1 MKSVAAKAATS
12 ALRLASRLPADAAFF
27 RAGALCRAAGDTN
40 SAFVFL
46 NRFLD
51 IADAVDDAAEASFD
65 SVSPSPRK
73 SARASKSASKS
84 LRALDNDDFG
94 ATDVPPPERLTLP
107 SAHAVDEKSREEA
120 RDWVLTV
127 SMDRAVTQQLPER
140 ACAEVRGVN
149 LRRRFKVPQVRR
161 RERAVRRHRVARAP
175 GRARRRWRR
184 PRSEKSGLGC
194 LGERRGHGPLG
205 PGGESR
211 DQVARLTVVVSY
223 GNNVLVVAILPSVVF
238 IATVVYIGDE
248 YYCTQSRSRRSR
260 QHQLSLPSPPRPG
273 GHVGDGG

>member
-1 MKSVAAKAATS
+1 M
-12 ALRLASRLPADAAFF
+12 
-27 RAGALCRAAGDTN
+27 
-40 SAFVFL
+40 FL

-73 SARASKSASKS
+73 SPRASKSASKS

-94 ATDVPPPERLTLP
+94 ATDVPTPERLTLP
-107 SAHAVDEKSREEA
+107 SAHTVDEKSREEA

-127 SMDRAVTQQLPER
+127 SMDRAVTQQLPSAR
-140 ACAEVRGVN
+140 ARSAGVN

-223 GNNVLVVAILPSVVF
+223 GNNVLVVAILP
-238 IATVVYIGDE
+238 A
-248 YYCTQSRSRRSR
+248 
-260 QHQLSLPSPPRPG
+260 
-273 GHVGDGG
+273 

>member
-1 MKSVAAKAATS
+1 M
-12 ALRLASRLPADAAFF
+12 
-27 RAGALCRAAGDTN
+27 
-40 SAFVFL
+40 FL

-73 SARASKSASKS
+73 SASSSKSASKS

-140 ACAEVRGVN
+140 ACAKCGGSTFAGALKCHRCGAESERCAVTGWP
-149 LRRRFKVPQVRR
+149 VP
-161 RERAVRRHRVARAP
+161 P
-175 GRARRRWRR
+175 
-184 PRSEKSGLGC
+184 
-194 LGERRGHGPLG
+194 GERVDAGGGRGAKRADWDAWANAVGTDPWDPAG
-205 PGGESR
+205 K
-211 DQVARLTVVVSY
+211 A
-223 GNNVLVVAILPSVVF
+223 
-238 IATVVYIGDE
+238 ATE
-248 YYCTQSRSRRSR
+248 
-260 QHQLSLPSPPRPG
+260 
-273 GHVGDGG
+273 